1 MLLSKPR
8 VVLVPSLFIF
18 VLAFASACGGGDGDK
33 SERLFAPQDNQ
44 LDVFDLTTEERTVPI
59 PADRNTVNGQ
69 VCLLPDGSGN
79 FLLGE
84 DTRQAEDEG
93 GERMGWGIFSP
104 EGELVKKIP
113 EPESPGEAEQP
124 EPFGCGFDSEE
135 RLFVTDVGSGSF
147 DAEDGK
153 LIVFFPPDYEEFCL
167 LDTTLRTAGTVTI
180 DDKGDV
186 HVPET
191 VPPGRVLRFS
201 PPFPTGPDE
210 CDTAKPDRSVFIE
223 GDPDLQTPFSI
234 VQAPNGNWY
243 VSSVV
248 IPPTIREYDANGKF
262 VRVIVEGEDVGSPAG
277 LAVDSNGT
285 LYYADLGL
293 VERPAPEFFGPEE
306 GKGTVRKVTFDADGN
321 PSPPEILARD
331 LSFPDAVSVLPGE

>member
-104 EGELVKKIP
+104 
-113 EPESPGEAEQP
+113 
-124 EPFGCGFDSEE
+124 
-135 RLFVTDVGSGSF
+135 
-147 DAEDGK
+147 
-153 LIVFFPPDYEEFCL
+153 
-167 LDTTLRTAGTVTI
+167 
-180 DDKGDV
+180 
-186 HVPET
+186 
-191 VPPGRVLRFS
+191 
-201 PPFPTGPDE
+201 
-210 CDTAKPDRSVFIE
+210 
-223 GDPDLQTPFSI
+223 
-234 VQAPNGNWY
+234 
-243 VSSVV
+243 
-248 IPPTIREYDANGKF
+248 
-262 VRVIVEGEDVGSPAG
+262 
-277 LAVDSNGT
+277 
-285 LYYADLGL
+285 
-293 VERPAPEFFGPEE
+293 
-306 GKGTVRKVTFDADGN
+306 
-321 PSPPEILARD
+321 
-331 LSFPDAVSVLPGE
+331 